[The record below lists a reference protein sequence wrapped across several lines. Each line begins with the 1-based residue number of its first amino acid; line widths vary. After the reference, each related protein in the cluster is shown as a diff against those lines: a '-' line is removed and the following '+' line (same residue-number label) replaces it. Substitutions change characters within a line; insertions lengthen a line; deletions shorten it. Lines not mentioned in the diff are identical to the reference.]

1 MPKCHRLIK
10 YIAFLSVGIAVFCQI
25 SSFKCKEFKNVET
38 YSEKKSPLMVEL
50 LETDKSIKWVS
61 LDEAIDRARRDNKKV
76 LIFVYT
82 DWCGYCKLMEKK
94 SFRNPDVVDYM
105 NQKYVAVKLN
115 AWSKGVVWF
124 AGHQFKF
131 IDELN
136 IHQLAYQLLDGK
148 MEYPTS
154 VILNYNNYEVLSPVR
169 GYMEPRTLLK
179 VLKFYGDDIYLTKT
193 WNEYR

>member
-1 MPKCHRLIK
+1 MSIWRKLFK
-10 YIAFLSVGIAVFCQI
+10 KLVFLSVGVALFCQI
-25 SSFKCKEFKNVET
+25 TSFKFRELNKKEAS
-38 YSEKKSPLMVEL
+38 SENNTKLMVEL
-50 LETDKSIKWVS
+50 LDTDKSIKWVS

-94 SFRNPDVVDYM
+94 SFRNPDVVEYM

-131 IDELN
+131 IEELN

-154 VILNYNNYEVLSPVR
+154 VILNYNNYEILSPVR
-169 GYMEPRTLLK
+169 GYMEPRSLMK